1 MFKAEIPPENP
12 NANLKSYT
20 ETVANFSWDD
30 IEKEFTWYKTGNL
43 NIAYEAVDRWADNPE
58 TANRVALIFEKG
70 DKVKEFSYLQLKEI
84 SSQWSNLF
92 IEYGFAVGD
101 RMFIFVPPSPE
112 YYFAMLACARLGIIF
127 CPLFTTLGF
136 DELDVRLQNA
146 KPRGIITHTDMAERF
161 PTQSMPSVECVFL
174 VEGTGVGLFRQ
185 EIALKTVA
193 GELPKRSH
201 IRWVSRS
208 TPLYLLYTTSGST
221 RPPKGVM
228 HAHGAMAGY
237 LATARYVLDVN
248 EGSMLWTDGGEPGW
262 VTGVVYG
269 AFAPWLC
276 GATSVV
282 QGDQFSASTWYRT
295 LERYKVDVWYTTP
308 RTITRLMEAGGDLPS
323 RYNLSF
329 LRHIATVGEVLSP
342 EQFYWA
348 RNTLKHSPHDTWWM
362 TESGMI
368 CIANFP
374 SLSIRPGSMG
384 KPVPGIEA
392 EVMDEDGEILPVL
405 TMGELALRPGW
416 PSMMTAIWEDEER
429 YKNYFRVKDWFL
441 TGDMVTKDENGYY
454 YHQGR
459 NDDLIKVGQRDTGP
473 YEVEQVL
480 SLHQAVAEAVA
491 ISTSSPA
498 GRPTF
503 KAFVRLKSGYTA
515 SKRLNLEIKN
525 FVKACFSPEIPLSE
539 IIFMDELPKTRSGI
553 LLYRAL
559 MAQEL
564 GLPIGDPSKLQE

>member
-1 MFKAEIPPENP
+1 
-12 NANLKSYT
+12 
-20 ETVANFSWDD
+20 
-30 IEKEFTWYKTGNL
+30 
-43 NIAYEAVDRWADNPE
+43 
-58 TANRVALIFEKG
+58 
-70 DKVKEFSYLQLKEI
+70 
-84 SSQWSNLF
+84 
-92 IEYGFAVGD
+92 
-101 RMFIFVPPSPE
+101 
-112 YYFAMLACARLGIIF
+112 
-127 CPLFTTLGF
+127 
-136 DELDVRLQNA
+136 
-146 KPRGIITHTDMAERF
+146 
-161 PTQSMPSVECVFL
+161 
-174 VEGTGVGLFRQ
+174 
-185 EIALKTVA
+185 
-193 GELPKRSH
+193 
-201 IRWVSRS
+201 
-208 TPLYLLYTTSGST
+208 
-221 RPPKGVM
+221 
-228 HAHGAMAGY
+228 
-237 LATARYVLDVN
+237 
-248 EGSMLWTDGGEPGW
+248 
-262 VTGVVYG
+262 
-269 AFAPWLC
+269 
-276 GATSVV
+276 
-282 QGDQFSASTWYRT
+282 
-295 LERYKVDVWYTTP
+295 
-308 RTITRLMEAGGDLPS
+308 
-323 RYNLSF
+323 
-329 LRHIATVGEVLSP
+329 
-342 EQFYWA
+342 
-348 RNTLKHSPHDTWWM
+348 
-362 TESGMI
+362 
-368 CIANFP
+368 
-374 SLSIRPGSMG
+374 MG

-553 LLYRAL
+553 LLYSAL

-564 GLPIGDPSKLQE
+564 GLPIGDASKLQE